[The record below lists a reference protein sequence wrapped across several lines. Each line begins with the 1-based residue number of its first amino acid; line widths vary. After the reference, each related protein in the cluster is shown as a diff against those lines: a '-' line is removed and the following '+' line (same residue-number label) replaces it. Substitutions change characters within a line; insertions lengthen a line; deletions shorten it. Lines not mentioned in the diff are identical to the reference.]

1 MEKSNVLKTLV
12 TFVFLLSCNK
22 TVVNPAQVID
32 EEELI
37 AAQEDGNLLLEGTF
51 KDGAHPTSGTAT
63 IIDLDGVKKLNL
75 VNFKTDNGPDVRV
88 YLTEDLSGYS
98 ADIVPVIP
106 GI

>member
-1 MEKSNVLKTLV
+1 
-12 TFVFLLSCNK
+12 
-22 TVVNPAQVID
+22 
-32 EEELI
+32 
-37 AAQEDGNLLLEGTF
+37 
-51 KDGAHPTSGTAT
+51 
-63 IIDLDGVKKLNL
+63 L